1 MAVIDMQG
9 ITKRFGDLTANDRVD
24 FSVREGEIHSLLGEN
39 GAGKTTL
46 MKILF
51 GILRPDSGQIVVKG
65 REGLLTPA
73 SAIRR
78 GLAMVHQHFMLF
90 NPLTVAENVVLGHE
104 PTRVFLRKK
113 AMEGQVAS
121 LARQYGFKM
130 HAGARIEDLPLG
142 TRQRVEILKAL
153 YWGADILIL
162 DEPTAVLTPPEV
174 DELFE
179 NLQRLREAG
188 KTVVL
193 ITHKL
198 KETMA
203 LSDRVTILRQGRTAA
218 VLETKDTSPEE
229 LARLMVGRDI
239 RFDAFPTA
247 ASRQTVKLQL
257 EDVSLRAHADIGLR
271 RVDLQVRAG
280 EILGVAG
287 VDGNGQRELANVLA
301 GLEVPEGGAVR
312 LNGCDVTKWPAR
324 DRYAEG
330 LGFIPEDRLEGG
342 LVSGFTVAENLIL
355 GYHRL
360 ARFGGKRLDQPAIE
374 AFTKTLIRDF
384 DIRGAQP
391 DTIIDRLS
399 GGNQQKV
406 MLARVFA
413 QDPDVVVIAQPTRG
427 VDVGAIEAIHDHI
440 FALKQAGKAILII
453 SADLDEIMKLSDR
466 VAVLFEGRV
475 VACRERANWTEENL
489 GLCMAGRLTD
499 PKEVISA

>member
-1 MAVIDMQG
+1 MSVIDMKG
-9 ITKRFGDLTANDRVD
+9 ITKRFGDLTANDQVD

-51 GILRPDSGQIVVKG
+51 GMLRPDEGTIVVKG

-90 NPLTVAENVVLGHE
+90 NPLTVAENIVLGHE
-104 PTRVFLRKK
+104 PTKVFLRKK
-113 AMEGQVAS
+113 TIEGQVAS

-130 HAGARIEDLPLG
+130 QPGIRIEDLPLG

-179 NLQRLREAG
+179 NLRRLREAG
-188 KTVVL
+188 KTVVI

-203 LSDRVTILRQGRTAA
+203 LSDRVTILRQGKTVS
-218 VLETKDTSPEE
+218 VLDTKETSPEE

-239 RFDAFPTA
+239 RFDAFPAVEST
-247 ASRQTVKLQL
+247 QPVKLQL
-257 EDVSLRAHADIGLR
+257 IDVSLRAHADIGLR
-271 RVDLQVRAG
+271 HVDLQVRAG

-287 VDGNGQRELANVLA
+287 VDGNGQRELASVLV
-301 GLEVPEGGAVR
+301 GLGVPERGAVI
-312 LNGCDVTKWPAR
+312 LNDREVTRQSAR
-324 DRYAEG
+324 KRYSQG
-330 LGFIPEDRLEGG
+330 LGFIPEDRMDGG

-360 ARFGGKRLDQPAIE
+360 AQFGGNRLNQPAIR
-374 AFTKTLIRDF
+374 AFAEGLIRDF

-391 DTIIDRLS
+391 DTLIDRLS

-413 QDPDVVVIAQPTRG
+413 QNPDVVVIAQPTRG
-427 VDVGAIEAIHDHI
+427 VDVGAIEAIHDHV

-466 VAVLFEGRV
+466 VAVLFEGRI
-475 VACRERANWTEENL
+475 VACRQRSDWSEENL
-489 GLCMAGRLTD
+489 GLSMAGRLVD
-499 PKEVISA
+499 SKEVISA